1 MRPETLATRRWEHAG
16 SLCANTETTIHR
28 MLRLALLLVTILL
41 LTAACSSV
49 DPNATAPEVFEQ
61 ACARCH
67 GISMGGGVGPA
78 LGPGSDA
85 ETKPDESLLTAIT
98 NGRAR
103 MPSFRN
109 QLTEEQIRG
118 LVQYI
123 RTVQG
128 DG

>member
-1 MRPETLATRRWEHAG
+1 MTITATRHSKHAG
-16 SLCANTETTIHR
+16 SLCENTEPTIR
-28 MLRLALLLVTILL
+28 LMLRLAGLLVTILL

-61 ACARCH
+61 TCARCH
-67 GISMGGGVGPA
+67 GISMAGGTGPA
-78 LGPGSDA
+78 LGPGSA
-85 ETKPDESLLTAIT
+85 AQAKPDESLLTAIT

-109 QLTEEQIRG
+109 QLTEAQIRG

-123 RTVQG
+123 RAVQA

>member
-1 MRPETLATRRWEHAG
+1 MTITAPRHSKQAG
-16 SLCANTETTIHR
+16 SICENTGPTIR
-28 MLRLALLLVTILL
+28 LMLRLAGLLVTILL

-61 ACARCH
+61 TCARCH
-67 GISMGGGVGPA
+67 GISMAGGTGPA
-78 LGPGSDA
+78 LGPGSA
-85 ETKPDESLLTAIT
+85 AQAKPDESLLTAIT

-109 QLTEEQIRG
+109 QLSEAQIRG

>member
-1 MRPETLATRRWEHAG
+1 MIITATRHSNHAG
-16 SLCANTETTIHR
+16 SLCENTESRIEL
-28 MLRLALLLVTILL
+28 MRLVALLVTMLL
-41 LTAACSSV
+41 LTASCSSV
-49 DPNATAPEVFEQ
+49 DPNASAPEVFEQ

-67 GISMGGGVGPA
+67 GISMSGGVGPA

-85 ETKPDESLLTAIT
+85 ERKPDESLLTAIT

-109 QLTEEQIRG
+109 QLTEAQIRG

-128 DG
+128 EG

>member
-1 MRPETLATRRWEHAG
+1 MRLVG
-16 SLCANTETTIHR
+16 FLMI
-28 MLRLALLLVTILL
+28 MLQ
-41 LTAACSSV
+41 LTASCTSV
-49 DPNATAPEVFEQ
+49 DPTSSAPEVYEQ
-61 ACARCH
+61 TCARCH

-85 ETKPDESLLTAIT
+85 ASKPDESLLTAIT

-109 QLTEEQIRG
+109 QLTEAQILG
-118 LVQYI
+118 LVEYI

>member
-1 MRPETLATRRWEHAG
+1 V
-16 SLCANTETTIHR
+16 
-28 MLRLALLLVTILL
+28 RLAVLLVTILL

-49 DPNATAPEVFEQ
+49 DPNATPPEVFEQ

-67 GISMGGGVGPA
+67 GIGMGGGVGPS
-78 LGPGSDA
+78 LGSRSDA
-85 ETKPDESLLTAIT
+85 ATKPDESLLTTIT

-109 QLTEEQIRG
+109 QLTEAQIRG
-118 LVQYI
+118 LVEYI

>member
-1 MRPETLATRRWEHAG
+1 MR
-16 SLCANTETTIHR
+16 
-28 MLRLALLLVTILL
+28 LVGFLVIVLL
-41 LTAACSSV
+41 LTASCTSV
-49 DPNATAPEVFEQ
+49 DPTASAIEVYEQ

-67 GISMGGGVGPA
+67 GNSMGGGVGPA

-85 ETKPDESLLTAIT
+85 ESKPDESLLTAIT

-109 QLTEEQIRG
+109 QLTEAQIRG
-118 LVQYI
+118 LVEYI
-123 RTVQG
+123 RTVQR

>member
-1 MRPETLATRRWEHAG
+1 MIITATRHSNHAA
-16 SLCANTETTIHR
+16 SLCENTEPTIR
-28 MLRLALLLVTILL
+28 LVLRFAVLLVTILL

-61 ACARCH
+61 TCARCH
-67 GISMGGGVGPA
+67 GISMAGGTGPA
-78 LGPGSDA
+78 LGPGSAA
-85 ETKPDESLLTAIT
+85 ETKPDESLLSAIT

-109 QLTEEQIRG
+109 QLSEPQIRG

>member
-1 MRPETLATRRWEHAG
+1 M
-16 SLCANTETTIHR
+16 
-28 MLRLALLLVTILL
+28 RLAGPLLIILL

-49 DPNATAPEVFEQ
+49 DPNATPPEVFEQ
-61 ACARCH
+61 TCARCH
-67 GISMGGGVGPA
+67 GINMDGGVGPS
-78 LGPGSDA
+78 LGPGSAA
-85 ETKPDESLLTAIT
+85 ESKPDESLHTTIT

-109 QLTEEQIRG
+109 QLTEAQIRG
-118 LVQYI
+118 LVEYI